1 MLRITSQIGPDRFA
15 LKLEGWLTSA
25 WVDELDTCWR
35 AVTNSV
41 GTRRICVDLSD
52 VHYVDEAGRDLLTAM
67 YRAGVRFV
75 AKGCVMPE
83 LVREIEESDALVRR
97 N

>member
-1 MLRITSQIGPDRFA
+1 MLRISTQISPEKFG
-15 LKLEGWLTSA
+15 LKLEGWLTTA

-35 AVTNSV
+35 AATNSV
-41 GTRRICVDLSD
+41 GTRRIVVDLSD
-52 VHYVDEAGRDLLTAM
+52 VQYVDESGRDLLTDM

-83 LVREIEESDALVRR
+83 LVREISAASELVGRS
-97 N
+97 

>member
-1 MLRITSQIGPDRFA
+1 MLRITSQIADDKFA

-41 GTRRICVDLSD
+41 GSRRICVDLSD
-52 VHYVDEAGRDLLTAM
+52 VQYVDEAGRDLLTAM

-75 AKGCVMPE
+75 TKGCVMPE
-83 LVREIEESDALVRR
+83 LVREISAAGDLVGR